1 MSSSRYK
8 RVSDGVSA
16 RYAVDTSVSDGVSA
30 CYAVDTSVCLM
41 VSLLVMQ

>member
-1 MSSSRYK
+1 M
-8 RVSDGVSA
+8 SDGESA